1 MLVWLSVW
9 SEVQTCIWPSWC
21 YCHSLS
27 LASVILRL
35 VLPFW
40 YRLTWVVPE
49 KGLLNVCLLSVCLS
63 DWLIDKLCMLTYSTA
78 IGNFSHYWYCSV
90 FVCNIMFWAMSLYWS
105 ATIFMPHSW
114 FLSSLLQQ
122 TTSKLCSQYDFCSLF
137 CSVVILQW
145 IEMKLGKCG
154 FLFWHVYIP
163 GIHSMYHF
171 YMTDW
176 QRLEMLLLTYAFSMA
191 YMLSHYVFPFVQ
203 SVVTRKYM

>member
-1 MLVWLSVW
+1 MALCISVNF
-9 SEVQTCIWPSWC
+9 
-21 YCHSLS
+21 
-27 LASVILRL
+27 A
-35 VLPFW
+35 
-40 YRLTWVVPE
+40 
-49 KGLLNVCLLSVCLS
+49 GLLWTITSFMNWLIY
-63 DWLIDKLCMLTYSTA
+63 WLIDKLCMLTYSTA

-90 FVCNIMFWAMSLYWS
+90 LVCSLMFWAMCLYWS

-171 YMTDW
+171 HMTDW
-176 QRLEMLLLTYAFSMA
+176 QRLEMLLLCLQHGVHA
-191 YMLSHYVFPFVQ
+191 LSLCFPLCTKCCNKKVH
-203 SVVTRKYM
+203 VTNKFIVNIFPH